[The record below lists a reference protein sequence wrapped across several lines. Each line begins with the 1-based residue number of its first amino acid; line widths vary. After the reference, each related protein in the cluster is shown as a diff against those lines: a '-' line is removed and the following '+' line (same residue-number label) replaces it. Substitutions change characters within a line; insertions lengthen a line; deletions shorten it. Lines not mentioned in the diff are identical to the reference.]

1 MRETIFSRKDPIMLS
16 DITLG
21 QYFPGNSIIHKL
33 DPRIKIISIILLI
46 ITIFCTKT
54 FIGFA
59 LIAVLS
65 FLLVAVSKIHFSTI
79 LKSLKPIVFILAFTV
94 IANIFWTTGEHLI
107 VQFWGIKIYA
117 EGIAYAG
124 LMALR
129 IICLI
134 ISTFVLLTYT
144 TSPVALTDAIERL
157 LSPLA
162 KLKLPV
168 HEFSMMMSIA
178 LRFIPT
184 LLEETDKIMS
194 AQKARG
200 ADFETGSLMKRVKAL
215 IPILVPLFISAF
227 RRADELANAMECRL
241 YTGGEGRTR
250 MKVLKINVKDILFLV
265 ILCSVLAVTILL
277 NNFLGVVI

>member
-1 MRETIFSRKDPIMLS
+1 MLS

-21 QYFPGNSIIHKL
+21 QYFPGNSVIHKL
-33 DPRIKIISIILLI
+33 DPRIKIISIILLVV
-46 ITIFCTKT
+46 TIFCTKT
-54 FIGFA
+54 YLGFA
-59 LIAVLS
+59 LILAFSLA
-65 FLLVAVSKIHFSTI
+65 LVTASKIHFGTI
-79 LKSLKPIVFILAFTV
+79 LKSLKPVMFILVFTMA
-94 IANIFWTTGEHLI
+94 ANLFWTTGETLL
-107 VQFWGIKIYA
+107 VEFWVIKIYA
-117 EGIAYAG
+117 EGITYAV

-134 ISTFVLLTYT
+134 ITTFVLLTYT

-168 HEFSMMMSIA
+168 HDFSMMMSIA

-200 ADFETGSLMKRVKAL
+200 ADFENGSLIKRVKAL
-215 IPILVPLFISAF
+215 VPILVPLFVSAF

-250 MKVLKINVKDILFLV
+250 MKVLKLRWSDFVFVLVMCGILAF
-265 ILCSVLAVTILL
+265 TMML
-277 NNFLGVVI
+277 NSFLGAAI